1 VDDVPEAHRVGGDGY
16 AVTLGRARGYAVTAA
31 ATLRRVMRY
40 LDDDAVKLQEVDV
53 VFDGPPGPTSGAFVE
68 VENLDGASVSVGQWL
83 DRGDGFHALRLMV
96 ATPHGD

>member
-1 VDDVPEAHRVGGDGY
+1 
-16 AVTLGRARGYAVTAA
+16 VTLGRARGYAVTAA